1 MLSLLPEPKTEKENL
16 VTHNVWEE
24 KEDALSF
31 AQCHDFFWQLLESS
45 IFFTQGI
52 FCSAVL

>member
-45 IFFTQGI
+45 IFFTRGI